1 MTDKTKWF
9 ADRKWGVFVHWR
21 AWGDSPSRF
30 LTELIV
36 GYTRYINQHGG
47 VVTWDVPVS
56 LTGNIPETF
65 LDQLR
70 AINQ

>member
-1 MTDKTKWF
+1 LTDKTKWF

-47 VVTWDVPVS
+47 VVT
-56 LTGNIPETF
+56 
-65 LDQLR
+65 
-70 AINQ
+70 